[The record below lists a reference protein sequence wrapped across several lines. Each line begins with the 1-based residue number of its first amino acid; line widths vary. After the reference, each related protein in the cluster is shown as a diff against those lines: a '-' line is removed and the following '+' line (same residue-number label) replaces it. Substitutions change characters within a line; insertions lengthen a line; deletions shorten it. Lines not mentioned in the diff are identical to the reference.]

1 MIYQLTTYDLKP
13 RTVHLVE
20 NLFAE
25 ALAAGGRPSEFIA
38 SLHTEFGPLNQIVQ
52 IWRYDDLDHRDRVAR
67 RLVSEGRWPPAIGQY
82 VVLARTEI
90 MTPAS
95 FSPELK
101 EGIFG
106 PYFELRT
113 YTFPWGEQEK
123 ILKSWE
129 RAMPVRNAL
138 GSPAVAI
145 WTADAGILNSITH
158 IWAYKS
164 LQDREDIRKK
174 ALATGKWPAFKID
187 EAEGRPAY
195 QILSQQNKL
204 LLPAAFSPL
213 Q

>member
-1 MIYQLTTYDLKP
+1 
-13 RTVHLVE
+13 
-20 NLFAE
+20 
-25 ALAAGGRPSEFIA
+25 
-38 SLHTEFGPLNQIVQ
+38 
-52 IWRYDDLDHRDRVAR
+52 
-67 RLVSEGRWPPAIGQY
+67 
-82 VVLARTEI
+82 
-90 MTPAS
+90 
-95 FSPELK
+95 
-101 EGIFG
+101 
-106 PYFELRT
+106 
-113 YTFPWGEQEK
+113 
-123 ILKSWE
+123 
-129 RAMPVRNAL
+129 MPVRNAL